1 MNHPNDNVRRVH
13 VIAAL
18 LLGACG
24 GGRAST
30 GAAGSP
36 SAQPDAPV
44 EMDADTPDAPPH
56 LDAASGD
63 GRVRERDAGRADA
76 PRAGVDGGRRD
87 AMASDSRRALD
98 ARAGDGPPLPPG
110 GPSPYALELG
120 GGPAP
125 YRHLTNGAMVPW
137 VHGPQ
142 GLPMII
148 LAVRARGFATGN
160 PTMPSPDD
168 PLLATTCTN
177 LANGMEVGAGRQRQG
192 LAMQPDGWA
201 EFYDGWTPFV
211 GAMPLWLGQ
220 RLRCTATLSDAA
232 GHMASDVRE
241 VVVNVVEGM

>member
-1 MNHPNDNVRRVH
+1 MRFLL
-13 VIAAL
+13 AL
-18 LLGACG
+18 CPVVLCSLACG
-24 GGRAST
+24 SAKSKSGADAQGTAATLDASPDRDAVIVAVDARSGDASRRDSDVDANPNRSADAHVQGRDAPAADAHAFADASPVSD
-30 GAAGSP
+30 ALPRPDVP
-36 SAQPDAPV
+36 SAY
-44 EMDADTPDAPPH
+44 
-56 LDAASGD
+56 S
-63 GRVRERDAGRADA
+63 
-76 PRAGVDGGRRD
+76 
-87 AMASDSRRALD
+87 
-98 ARAGDGPPLPPG
+98 
-110 GPSPYALELG
+110 LELG

-125 YRHLTNGAMVPW
+125 FRHLANGDTVPW

-168 PLLATTCTN
+168 PLLATSCTN
-177 LANGMEVGAGRQRQG
+177 VTNGMEVGAGRQRQG
-192 LAMQPDGWA
+192 LSMQPDGWA

-232 GHMASDVRE
+232 GHTASDVRE